1 MIENKDIIIVGIQS
15 WDIQIGSNCKNIALE
30 FAKKN
35 RVLYVN
41 SPVSRLV
48 ALKDKNLMKLYKSE
62 NEVHI
67 KKISERLWTFY
78 PQKLIESVSSL
89 SINFLFDLLNKRNNK
104 IFASEIKKAIK
115 VLGFKDYLIFCD
127 SDMFRSFYLKE
138 LLQPKLFIYY
148 TRDNL
153 LSIKFWQTQGRR
165 IEPLLMSKSDLVL
178 ANSEYLKGIAARYN
192 TNSYFVGQGCDLSLF
207 SEQNIKE
214 IPEDIARISGPVIG
228 YIGTLVTLRLD
239 IGIIRY
245 IALNKPDWNIVLV
258 GPEDDGFSKSDLH
271 DIKNI
276 CFLGSK
282 KESELPAYLSAFTVA
297 INPQLMNELTIG
309 NYPRKIDE
317 YLAMGK
323 PVVAT
328 KTLAMEYFQNHVS
341 LADDYESWINAI
353 EYEMLHNSE
362 TKENERIKFAMNHTW
377 ENNVIEIYRSIESFE
392 NGNHSTPLC

>member
-165 IEPLLMSKSDLVL
+165 IEPILMSKSDLVL

-207 SEQNIKE
+207 SEKNIKE
-214 IPEDIARISGPVIG
+214 IPEDIARIPGPVIG

-258 GPEDDGFSKSDLH
+258 GPEDDGFLKSDLH

>member
-258 GPEDDGFSKSDLH
+258 GPEDDGFLKSDLH

-328 KTLAMEYFQNHVS
+328 KTLAMEYFQNYVS